1 MAYTPFKMKGNPM
14 KRNFGIGAAPA
25 KMKKSPMKKDDKTLV
40 AKSDSMDVAHDK
52 FMKERMEALMKQAQK
67 SSDSLGGVRNKVINK
82 AVDKKTEAIEKE
94 DSMKKRKKMTTD
106 LGKEIGDLNKKRSGM
121 KMKKKSPAKMKGKG
135 GAKLM
140 SKEKLA
146 KISKR
151 QKEEKLIKGVEK
163 TRAKELARKR
173 KPKPGGAKKM
183 SPAKKPLVGKQKNLP
198 EGLKKKILAAPS
210 KMKKGSSMKMMK
222 KK

>member
-25 KMKKSPMKKDDKTLV
+25 KMKKESPMKKDDKTLV

-52 FMKERMEALMKQAQK
+52 FMKKRMEELMKQAQK
-67 SSDSLGGVRNKVINK
+67 SSDSLGTVRNKVINK
-82 AVDKKTEAIEKE
+82 SVDKKTEAIEKE

-121 KMKKKSPAKMKGKG
+121 KMKKKSPAKMGHK
-135 GAKLM
+135 
-140 SKEKLA
+140 
-146 KISKR
+146 
-151 QKEEKLIKGVEK
+151 
-163 TRAKELARKR
+163 
-173 KPKPGGAKKM
+173 